1 MSRWTPVGLPYPLWG
16 KSRGFIW
23 HSCQFIMVRIGTT
36 KDSPSKCRLD
46 HTQVKSSPFRG
57 CMDQSGSY
65 QRPTQTQCSS
75 DSMIAQELIV
85 PSWWPDVR
93 FSILPSTMSTLGKI
107 KDFTSVASVTITA
120 SLVVAGS
127 TYVYV
132 AFVFFLSLVSDS
144 TVIWKEKQFAGFS
157 ADQRFIYWF
166 TEFFIDII
174 TQSCSHR
181 NQFTV
186 GRKGWWTCV
195 HRAWIIESRPTLIR
209 T

>member
-132 AFVFFLSLVSDS
+132 AFVFFSFPRFRLHRYLERETVCRVFGRPEIYLLVHWVFHWHHN
-144 TVIWKEKQFAGFS
+144 TK
-157 ADQRFIYWF
+157 
-166 TEFFIDII
+166 
-174 TQSCSHR
+174 
-181 NQFTV
+181 
-186 GRKGWWTCV
+186 
-195 HRAWIIESRPTLIR
+195 L
-209 T
+209 